1 MNCDG
6 EQRIGRC
13 LDGVTMIVLY
23 DDEQRIGRCL
33 DGVTVIVLYDDEQ
46 S

>member
-1 MNCDG
+1 MNCVG

-23 DDEQRIGRCL
+23 DDEQSQGRGI
-33 DGVTVIVLYDDEQ
+33 DGVPVIVL
-46 S
+46 